1 MNLII
6 QILMRQ
12 ETKENAPEFKTL
24 LRKINSFN
32 PYKKTDESKY
42 FESGKKGYWSCKK
55 KLKTY
60 SVQNSTKQNK

>member
-32 PYKKTDESKY
+32 PYKKPTNLNILKAA
-42 FESGKKGYWSCKK
+42 KKG
-55 KLKTY
+55 TGAARR
-60 SVQNSTKQNK
+60 N